1 MSNRHV
7 QNLRHLLRT
16 DYHRYL
22 KYNHYDLNN
31 LPGLINSIGLM
42 LRSPGIVA
50 VFIQRLDYLNFSW
63 YGDKGFNLMKY
74 DLRIV
79 LFILNYFKR
88 TIFKIAIPKT
98 VNIGPGLVI
107 SGRGVFGLAQEANQR
122 EAVVE
127 KGARHARGFSQD
139 EALFER

>member
-1 MSNRHV
+1 MAKKSSQMSNKHV
-7 QNLRHLLRT
+7 QNLRHLLRA
-16 DYHRYL
+16 DYRRYL

-79 LFILNYFKR
+79 LFILNY
-88 TIFKIAIPKT
+88 
-98 VNIGPGLVI
+98 
-107 SGRGVFGLAQEANQR
+107 
-122 EAVVE
+122 
-127 KGARHARGFSQD
+127 
-139 EALFER
+139 